1 METLLIN
8 VDFLMVL
15 EANVIRYENRF
26 YFYIT
31 ILYVP
36 NQFWLGSECGAFIQ
50 FSLQSVWAVAHPSLG
65 EGGRGGGGG
74 VGERETES
82 QM

>member
-31 ILYVP
+31 ILYIP
-36 NQFWLGSECGAFIQ
+36 TNFG
-50 FSLQSVWAVAHPSLG
+50 
-65 EGGRGGGGG
+65 
-74 VGERETES
+74 
-82 QM
+82 